1 MKIVK
6 RKGIIAERGF
16 LQAEVAK
23 SIGVCEKTFY
33 NKMKNGVFRTDEAE
47 AMTEFLKIPNP
58 EDIFLRSE

>member
-1 MKIVK
+1 MKIAK

-16 LQAEVAK
+16 SQVEVAK
-23 SIGVCEKTFY
+23 AIRVSEKTFY

-47 AMTEFLKIPNP
+47 AITEFLKIPNP